1 MLYVMMSYELSSST
15 AMTCKRPRIT
25 RDIQI
30 RSTIWWR
37 NQVNPERRNFETQ
50 LHAFFLLQKVFND
63 IELKELVAA
72 EKFPSHIFNSLIGTR
87 CGRLRQS
94 HTQSQFQGRSQE
106 QKLELEL
113 NPFLF
118 LPNPPYFRVRI
129 KSPLLGVTKCAFQSS
144 PLSLSLILLS

>member
-1 MLYVMMSYELSSST
+1 MAELSKS
-15 AMTCKRPRIT
+15 R
-25 RDIQI
+25 
-30 RSTIWWR
+30 
-37 NQVNPERRNFETQ
+37 ETKFWN
-50 LHAFFLLQKVFND
+50 LAPCFFFYFRKYFND

-94 HTQSQFQGRSQE
+94 HTQSQFQGRSQV

-118 LPNPPYFRVRI
+118 FPNPPYFRVRI
-129 KSPLLGVTKCAFQSS
+129 KSPLLGVTKCAFQLS
-144 PLSLSLILLS
+144 PLSLSLILLFWLFLFLVASFRRTWRWGVWPFVDFIKM